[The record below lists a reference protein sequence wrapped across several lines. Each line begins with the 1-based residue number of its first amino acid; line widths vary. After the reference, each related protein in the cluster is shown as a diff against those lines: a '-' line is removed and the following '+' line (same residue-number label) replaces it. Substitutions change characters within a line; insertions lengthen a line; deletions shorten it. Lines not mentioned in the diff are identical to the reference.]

1 MSNWVIST
9 RLMIGTIPP
18 NTPKQRLNVNDSI
31 VQRVS
36 GFSKFINK
44 PGVVAA
50 FNVVNIANAKKNTP
64 DFVEELA
71 IKENNG

>member
-36 GFSKFINK
+36 GLSKFINK

-50 FNVVNIANAKKNTP
+50 FNVVNIANAKKNTL